1 MNHTISR
8 RAAFTLLEVL
18 LVLAIIV
25 LIAGLV
31 APSLFGVY
39 EKAKFDKA
47 RSEIITMYGQCDL
60 YRLYLHEYPSS
71 LNQLVEGRELATKG
85 LEPLL
90 PRMPKDPWGHEY
102 VYEPQPGGTKPRI
115 YSLGRDGQPG
125 TADDV
130 YEEETQ

>member
-1 MNHTISR
+1 MIRPICR

-18 LVLAIIV
+18 LVLVIIV

-31 APSLFGVY
+31 APSLFGMR
-39 EKAKFDKA
+39 EKANIDATRAQIHSFY
-47 RSEIITMYGQCDL
+47 ETCDL
-60 YRLYLHEYPSS
+60 YRLHLNEYPSS

-90 PRMPKDPWGHEY
+90 TRLPKDPWGHEY

-115 YSLGRDGQPG
+115 FSLGRDGQPG